1 MEQSP
6 LILENSVLAFA
17 EQDTS
22 IWSVGCELL
31 AQSQQL
37 AWFSDKP
44 LAVS

>member
-1 MEQSP
+1 V
-6 LILENSVLAFA
+6 LLESRCATGTRGFF

-22 IWSVGCELL
+22 NWSVGCEML

>member
-1 MEQSP
+1 V
-6 LILENSVLAFA
+6 LLESRCATGTRRFF

-22 IWSVGCELL
+22 ILRAGDELL